1 MQESHLVLPLLLL
14 PLLRLLLGSA
24 PGAPHKLVEV
34 PGVGGC
40 VVDPALPVRAFHRQ
54 ILNEGLE
61 LLGVEGL
68 AARVDK
74 GADPVLVRRRRRVRV
89 PVLVPVPV
97 LRVTLLCVRVT
108 MFVTMRRMRVTV
120 AVAVGGRVSLRL
132 LSEAHCAANVL
143 VVVRSSR
150 RAALAPEHLLQRDV
164 AELAVE
170 DAGARVERVQDV
182 SEELALFVVDAVC
195 FVEDDLVCAFHLL
208 HKQVHHLP
216 LNLDRLHVVIPLD
229 RSILSADELLAVC
242 DVVPRAVEIE
252 EMRRVDD
259 CDHR

>member
-1 MQESHLVLPLLLL
+1 MRAQQQCASGRKRVTSSEQA
-14 PLLRLLLGSA
+14 SA
-24 PGAPHKLVEV
+24 RGRRE
-34 PGVGGC
+34 
-40 VVDPALPVRAFHRQ
+40 D
-54 ILNEGLE
+54 LNEGLE

-150 RAALAPEHLLQRDV
+150 RAALAPEHLLQRDLR
-164 AELAVE
+164 EW
-170 DAGARVERVQDV
+170 
-182 SEELALFVVDAVC
+182 EELC
-195 FVEDDLVCAFHLL
+195 
-208 HKQVHHLP
+208 Q
-216 LNLDRLHVVIPLD
+216 I
-229 RSILSADELLAVC
+229 
-242 DVVPRAVEIE
+242 
-252 EMRRVDD
+252 M
-259 CDHR
+259 